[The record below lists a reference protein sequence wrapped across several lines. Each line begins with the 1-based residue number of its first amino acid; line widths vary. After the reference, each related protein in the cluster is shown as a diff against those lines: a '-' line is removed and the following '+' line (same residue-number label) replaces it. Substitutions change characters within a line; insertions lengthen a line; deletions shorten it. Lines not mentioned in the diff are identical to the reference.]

1 MGRLSGKVAIITG
14 AAGGQGEA
22 EARLFVAQGA
32 KVVITDIQSHVE
44 QVAAELGDD
53 AFFLQQDVGDSQAWA
68 KVVAE
73 TLRRF
78 GRIDAL
84 VNNAAIFD
92 PKPLIDT
99 SAAEMEQHFRVNQ
112 LGVFLGMK
120 AVIEPMK
127 AAGGGSIVN
136 ISSVSGLRNIPGQFA
151 YAASKWAVRGMT
163 GNAAAELARFGIRVN
178 SVYPGLIDTPMLAG
192 NSPETNARFARSV
205 PLGRM
210 AEPGEVAE
218 VVAFLV
224 SDAASYVNGAEIA
237 VDGGVRL

>member
-1 MGRLSGKVAIITG
+1 MDRLSGKVAIVTG

-22 EARLFVAQGA
+22 EARLFVSQGA
-32 KVVITDIQSHVE
+32 KVVITDVQP
-44 QVAAELGDD
+44 QGGRVAAELGD
-53 AFFLQQDVGDSQAWA
+53 AAVFLEQDVSDSRAWA
-68 KVVAE
+68 RVVAE

-78 GRIDAL
+78 GKIDAL
-84 VNNAAIFD
+84 VNNAAMFN

-99 SAAEMEQHFRVNQ
+99 SAAEMEQHFQVNQ
-112 LGVFLGMK
+112 LGVFLGMQ

-127 AAGGGSIVN
+127 TAGGGSIVN

-178 SVYPGLIDTPMLAG
+178 AVYPGLINTPMLAG
-192 NSPETNARFARSV
+192 NTPETNARFARSV
-205 PLGRM
+205 PIGRM